1 MRLTVQALCGYSA
14 GMKKKHKLQYTVRQ
28 VPEEVDRKLREQAV
42 REGASLNYV
51 VLDALASSA
60 GVKDNPVEFH
70 DLDAL
75 AGSWVEEKAFDEA
88 MKAFDQV
95 DEDLWK

>member
-1 MRLTVQALCGYSA
+1 
-14 GMKKKHKLQYTVRQ
+14 MKKKPKVQYTIRQ

-60 GVKDNPVEFH
+60 GVNGQPAEFH
-70 DLDAL
+70 DLDNL
-75 AGSWVEEKAFDEA
+75 AGTWVEDKAFDDA

>member
-1 MRLTVQALCGYSA
+1 MQALEDYGA
-14 GMKKKHKLQYTVRQ
+14 GMKKSHKVQYTIRQ

-51 VLDALASSA
+51 VLDALSSST
-60 GVKDNPVEFH
+60 GLKDGLLEFH

-75 AGSWVEEKAFDEA
+75 AGTWVEDKAFDDA
-88 MKAFDQV
+88 MKVFDQV
-95 DEDLWK
+95 DEELWK

>member
-1 MRLTVQALCGYSA
+1 MQALKDYSA
-14 GMKKKHKLQYTVRQ
+14 GMKKKQKLQYTVRQ

-51 VLDALASSA
+51 VLDALAASTGLKD
-60 GVKDNPVEFH
+60 GVLEFH

-75 AGSWVEEKAFDEA
+75 AGTWVEDPAFDEA
-88 MKAFDQV
+88 MKLFDQV
-95 DEDLWK
+95 DEELWK